1 MAYVAIS
8 NDLKRDVRDCI
19 NNLHRAELG
28 SMSGFDKFPGEIT
41 ADPEALQLIKATIW
55 GDMLDLEGRLAKY
68 NFKTRVDLQVHY
80 TDEDGSVHTREVQID
95 NVELPCFA
103 RSDKNFHNYYMDV
116 SVNASQHPVFERIA
130 EVDRS
135 HRECNTRWAT
145 VISQVTTFVSKCK
158 SLNEAIKLWPDVQR
172 YTPKEYL
179 DRVAKKV
186 DKSSNKS
193 EAADALAAI
202 DVDMVNTSL
211 VLARMSGAQV

>member
-28 SMSGFDKFPGEIT
+28 SMQGFDKFPGEIT
-41 ADPEALQLIKATIW
+41 ADTDAMQLIKDALW
-55 GDMLDLEGRLAKY
+55 GDMIDLEGRLAKY
-68 NFKTRVDLQVHY
+68 NFKSRVDLSVVY
-80 TDEDGSVHTREVQID
+80 TDEDGSTHRREVQIENFD
-95 NVELPCFA
+95 MPCFI
-103 RSDKNFHNYYMDV
+103 RSHKNFHNYYMDV
-116 SVNASQHPVFERIA
+116 AVNASQHPIFERIA
-130 EVDRS
+130 EVHRS
-135 HRECNTRWAT
+135 HRECNTRWSA
-145 VISQVTTFVSKCK
+145 VINQVTTFVSKCK

-172 YTPKEYL
+172 YVPKEYL

-186 DKSSNKS
+186 EKSANKS
-193 EAADALAAI
+193 EAANALAAI